1 MLIPQSLSEEE
12 EDDWIFAVP
21 VADTTV
27 GVDVAGGGGMGET
40 EPDL

>member
-1 MLIPQSLSEEE
+1 MLMQQSPSEEE
-12 EDDWIFAVP
+12 EEDWIFA

-27 GVDVAGGGGMGET
+27 GSVDVAGGGGMGET